1 MAMVV
6 LLLGIAAGAYAL
18 HRLLKWMQK
27 HGWIYYTN
35 KEPRAH
41 ISGSLIAFQEF
52 IEPKTKHVIE
62 IKNDKRG
69 FLVENTPDAGAPPLG
84 DWRWQPIRAKSNDSS
99 SSDDERREQGT
110 RT

>member
-1 MAMVV
+1 MAIVV
-6 LLLGIAAGAYAL
+6 LILGAAAGVYAL

-41 ISGSLIAFQEF
+41 ISGSLTAFQEF

-69 FLVENTPDAGAPPLG
+69 LLVERTSEAGTPPLRG
-84 DWRWQPIRAKSNDSS
+84 ATPWVEKRADATPAAP
-99 SSDDERREQGT
+99 EEGRR
-110 RT
+110 